1 MAVMENKAVSTETE
15 KAEQQPQTGGAVP
28 EGGKLQ
34 IKPKAYH
41 YLSDTVTGVYICI
54 CSSGVYMP
62 VYKEKI
68 KGRSGA

>member
-15 KAEQQPQTGGAVP
+15 KQNSSRRQGAVP

-54 CSSGVYMP
+54 CSSGGYMP
-62 VYKEKI
+62 VHKEKI